1 MLKKYGEKKL
11 QRTCKSRSRRNLLLY
26 NKVSVHM
33 ILTYVYYSLTMEMI
47 IPKEKLL

>member
-11 QRTCKSRSRRNLLLY
+11 QGTCKSRSRRNLLLY

-33 ILTYVYYSLTMEMI
+33 ILTYV
-47 IPKEKLL
+47 LLIDYGDDNS